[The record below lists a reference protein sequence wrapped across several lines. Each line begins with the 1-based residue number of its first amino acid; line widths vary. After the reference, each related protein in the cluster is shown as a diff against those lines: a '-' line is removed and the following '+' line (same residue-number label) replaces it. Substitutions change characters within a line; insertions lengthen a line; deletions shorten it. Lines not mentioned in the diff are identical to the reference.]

1 MMYFTLTSLA
11 TVGYGD
17 YHPSSVSERMI
28 FSLIMLVGATF
39 YSVLLSNFIQVVLS
53 VMGRGYNKNYDKL
66 ESWYGQILKIR
77 FIQGRPDISLD
88 LKQKIGLHFNHYWDK
103 DRTAVLQ

>member
-39 YSVLLSNFIQVVLS
+39 NTDRVLILNF
-53 VMGRGYNKNYDKL
+53 
-66 ESWYGQILKIR
+66 
-77 FIQGRPDISLD
+77 F
-88 LKQKIGLHFNHYWDK
+88 
-103 DRTAVLQ
+103 